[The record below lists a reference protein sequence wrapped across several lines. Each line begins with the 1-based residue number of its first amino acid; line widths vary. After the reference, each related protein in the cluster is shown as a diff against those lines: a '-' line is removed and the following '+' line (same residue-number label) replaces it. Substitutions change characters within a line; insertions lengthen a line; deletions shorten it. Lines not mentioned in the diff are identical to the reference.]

1 MSDNSNTP
9 APVNNEGENATSTQ
23 KKPSLWSRAKAR
35 KANFV
40 ADHPFAAELGRQTA
54 YGVAYLG
61 GILLM
66 ATVYGAVIGKAGDN
80 ETPELGA
87 TDSAENDILSDNEE

>member
-1 MSDNSNTP
+1 MSDQTP
-9 APVNNEGENATSTQ
+9 NAPVPADEGENTTSAQ

-66 ATVYGAVIGKAGDN
+66 ATVYGAVTGKAGDD
-80 ETPELGA
+80 ETPELEA
-87 TDSAENDILSDNEE
+87 SDSAENDILSDEEE

>member
-9 APVNNEGENATSTQ
+9 APVNNEGENTASAQ

-66 ATVYGAVIGKAGDN
+66 ATVYGAVTGKLSDD
-80 ETPELGA
+80 ETPEIEA
-87 TDSAENDILSDNEE
+87 TDSTEDNILSDDEE

>member
-9 APVNNEGENATSTQ
+9 APVVHGGENTTPQ

-66 ATVYGAVIGKAGDN
+66 ATVYGAVTGKAGDD
-80 ETPELGA
+80 ETPELEA
-87 TDSAENDILSDNEE
+87 TDSAEDDILSDDEE

>member
-9 APVNNEGENATSTQ
+9 APVNNEGENTTSTQ
-23 KKPSLWSRAKAR
+23 KKSLWSRMKDRKAR
-35 KANFV
+35 FTD
-40 ADHPFAAELGRQTA
+40 DHPFAAELGRQTA

-66 ATVYGAVIGKAGDN
+66 ATVYGAVTGKSSDD
-80 ETPELGA
+80 ETPELEA
-87 TDSAENDILSDNEE
+87 SDSAENDILSDEEE

>member
-9 APVNNEGENATSTQ
+9 APADEGENTTSQ
-23 KKPSLWSRAKAR
+23 KKSLWSRMKDRKAR
-35 KANFV
+35 FTD
-40 ADHPFAAELGRQTA
+40 DHPFAAELGRQTA

-66 ATVYGAVIGKAGDN
+66 ATVYGAVTGKSSDD
-80 ETPELGA
+80 ETPELEA
-87 TDSAENDILSDNEE
+87 SDSAEDDILSDDEE